1 VRTLIVEEEERSLR
15 QWDYFHCPAGTRHV
29 IVGAGKGPCAVLM
42 VGSRPD
48 EPIRFSMS
56 QVAAKHGASVGKE
69 TADPDE
75 AYAGW
80 PGEYQPVRLP
90 WPPASDA

>member
-1 VRTLIVEEEERSLR
+1 
-15 QWDYFHCPAGTRHV
+15 
-29 IVGAGKGPCAVLM
+29 M

-48 EPIRFSMS
+48 EPIRFPMS
-56 QVAAKHGASVGKE
+56 EAAAKHGASVGKE